1 MLESLFRDRSKEHL
15 SKKNDFCKKVDDLL
29 EVAQYQEDYLF
40 AIFAIQLDYFDLIT
54 NQLGFEI
61 AENFILEIN
70 QRLESVLSVD
80 DNIARF
86 KNNSIFVLIA
96 QINSNNEAI
105 KIAKK
110 IKNKAIESFQIKE
123 QSIYTSVSI
132 GIATYQHQEK
142 TGEQLLKNAEFA
154 MYQASQSVPSKI
166 LMFTPE
172 LRLQAW
178 EKLQFEND
186 FRKALKQQ
194 QFLLYYQPIIEL
206 STQKI
211 ISLEALIRWQSNNNH
226 LISPI
231 KIIEVAEQTGLIV
244 PISWWVMRQTCFQI
258 SNWRQ
263 NNYLPPDFTI
273 SLNIH
278 PQQLIEIDFESKIRH
293 ILAETNVPPHYL
305 VLEIS
310 ENTSL
315 NDLQTAINALK
326 GLKKLGI
333 KITLDNFGTAYS
345 SLSYLNYLPIDYL
358 KLDRSFI
365 QGIDLQPHK
374 LELIKAVTNSAAN
387 LGIKVIAK
395 GIETTEQL
403 VQLQET
409 NCYYGQGYFISA
421 PVNPEV
427 VISMIST
434 NKFKS
439 GIKT

>member
-1 MLESLFRDRSKEHL
+1 MLESLFRDRSKEYL

-40 AIFAIQLDYFDLIT
+40 AIFSIQLDYFDLIT

-70 QRLESVLSVD
+70 QRLKSVLSVND
-80 DNIARF
+80 KIARF
-86 KNNSIFVLIA
+86 KSNSIFVLIT
-96 QINSNNEAI
+96 QINSIDEAL
-105 KIAKK
+105 KIAQK
-110 IKNKAIESFQIKE
+110 IKNELIKSFQIKE
-123 QSIYTSVSI
+123 KSIYTSVSI
-132 GIATYQHQEK
+132 GIATCQHQEK
-142 TGEQLLKNAEFA
+142 TGEQILKNAELA
-154 MYQASQSVPSKI
+154 MYQASQSTPSKF
-166 LMFTPE
+166 LVFTPE

-211 ISLEALIRWQSNNNH
+211 ISLEALIRWQSTNNH

-244 PISWWVMRQTCFQI
+244 PISWWVMRQACFQI
-258 SNWRQ
+258 NNWRQ
-263 NNYLPPDFTI
+263 NNYLPPDFTV

-278 PQQLIEIDFESKIRH
+278 PQQLIEIDFESKVKH
-293 ILAETNVPPHYL
+293 ILLETNVPPQYL

-315 NDLQTAINALK
+315 NDLQAVINALK
-326 GLKKLGI
+326 ALKKLGI

-358 KLDRSFI
+358 KLDSSFI

-374 LELIKAVTNSAAN
+374 LELIKAVTNSVAN

-409 NCYYGQGYFISA
+409 HCYYGQGYFISA
-421 PVNPEV
+421 PVNPEIA
-427 VISMIST
+427 ISMIST